1 MSLTFQLKID
11 MEGGGE
17 VDIKLDM
24 SNDTLTFSKLP
35 GEMATEDYA
44 ALNAFLAAS
53 QVFMRNPRMQKAE
66 LEKIEE

>member
-1 MSLTFQLKID
+1 MSQSFQLKVD

-17 VDIKLDM
+17 VDIKLNV

-53 QVFMRNPRMQKAE
+53 QVFMRNPRMVKAE
-66 LEKIEE
+66 LLRIEE